1 MESSTDTL
9 VIDFT
14 NSELETIQEVSESS
28 TPEGN
33 GSLSPES
40 QSRSGSS
47 DSISSSQVPEP
58 VPDVSDPVPDVSN
71 PVPDVSNPVPEP
83 VTEPVP
89 DVTEQVVTEQVPYD
103 NTLVPRLYTE
113 LSMMLQG
120 TSFSDVNWVIL
131 LTKAMSIVSQVKGLD
146 KKAKVAL
153 SVDLV
158 IKYLDEKTSLSDE
171 TLVIIKG
178 SVLEMCMNILDG
190 QSILKG
196 TKKEPVS
203 SDPTLRTSPQQI
215 VSLLVTVIENS
226 TNTWSLNTL
235 VSQST
240 GIILTCITIVE
251 KFQHITGIEKREV
264 IISAI
269 NKLVETKFRPKLTPG
284 SAEEVSINLLL
295 ASLPVMI
302 DTLVAVGKGKPAFK
316 FDFQDPATQSCL
328 LNIFTTLFKLCK
340 K

>member
-14 NSELETIQEVSESS
+14 NSELETIQEVSESCTPKSQSSQPS
-28 TPEGN
+28 TPE
-33 GSLSPES
+33 
-40 QSRSGSS
+40 
-47 DSISSSQVPEP
+47 
-58 VPDVSDPVPDVSN
+58 PVPDVSN
-71 PVPDVSNPVPEP
+71 PVPDVTLQ
-83 VTEPVP
+83 VTETIDEVSKTI
-89 DVTEQVVTEQVPYD
+89 DEVAETIDEVAETIDEVAEVPYD
-103 NTLVPRLYTE
+103 TTLVPRLYTE

-131 LTKAMSIVSQVKGLD
+131 LTKTMSIVSQVKGLD

-316 FDFQDPATQSCL
+316 FDFQDPATQTCL
-328 LNIFTTLFKLCK
+328 LGTLGMQFKLCK